1 MKMYGK
7 HVDKKLSAYCH
18 GELSNADSRRV
29 AEHVLAC
36 QRCRRVLEEIKL
48 GINLAARLPQAAA
61 PDSLWNE
68 IEAALSQQPARSS
81 IQSTPSS
88 QSNQSFSSSPLVSMH
103 GLLNVFRFHPA
114 RLTAFASLA
123 LVALLIGGVWFF
135 HARSSVKTSWDVAS
149 LDGAPRIESERF
161 GVNGKLGVG
170 EWLETDGASRAQIS
184 VGQIGRVEIEP
195 NTRVRLVET
204 EATNHRLSLSRGV
217 MHATIWAPPRLFYV
231 DTPSAEAI
239 DLGCSYTLEVDDAG
253 ASFLRVTTGWVE
265 LDLHGRKAI
274 VPAGAMCVSRPGTG
288 PGTPYF
294 EDATETFRT
303 ELAHFD
309 FDKNDDAA
317 QSRALTVLLAE
328 ARPRDALTLWHLL
341 ARTKDAERGHVYQRL
356 AELAPPPA
364 GVTREGVLRLE
375 QKMLESWREELPS

>member
-1 MKMYGK
+1 MYGK

-18 GELSNADSRRV
+18 GELSTEESRHV

-36 QRCRRVLEEIKL
+36 QRCRRELEEIKL
-48 GINLAARLPQAAA
+48 GINLAERLPQASA
-61 PDSLWNE
+61 PASLWNE
-68 IEAALSQQPARSS
+68 IEASLEQSARSS
-81 IQSTPSS
+81 LQSSKQELS
-88 QSNQSFSSSPLVSMH
+88 HGSSPSW
-103 GLLNVFRFHPA
+103 LNAFRLNPA
-114 RLTAFASLA
+114 RLTAFASIALA
-123 LVALLIGGVWFF
+123 ALFIGGIWFY
-135 HARSSVKTSWDVAS
+135 HTRSVKTSWDVAS

-161 GVNGKLGVG
+161 GVSGKLAVG

-184 VGQIGRVEIEP
+184 VGEIGKVDIEP
-195 NTRVRLVET
+195 NTRVRLIET
-204 EATNHRLSLSRGV
+204 EATNHRLSLTRGK

-253 ASFLRVTTGWVE
+253 ASFLRVTAGWVE

-294 EDATETFRT
+294 EDATETFRI

-317 QSRALTVLLAE
+317 QSRSLTVLLAE
-328 ARPRDALTLWHLL
+328 ARSRDALTLWHLL
-341 ARTKDAERGHVYQRL
+341 TRTKDDARSHVYQRL